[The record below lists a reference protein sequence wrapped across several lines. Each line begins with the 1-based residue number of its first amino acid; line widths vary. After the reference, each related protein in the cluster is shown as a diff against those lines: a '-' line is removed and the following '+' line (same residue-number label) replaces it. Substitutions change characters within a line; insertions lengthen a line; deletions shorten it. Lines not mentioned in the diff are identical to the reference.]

1 MEDIIR
7 YYQQN
12 KYEFWKECL
21 LGYEEEKEYLYDEWI
36 EDYFKSS
43 TIENGCQIFSL
54 ISRLRLGE
62 TNHVIINYMSCLF
75 PTYHNQNNY
84 NK

>member
-1 MEDIIR
+1 MEDIII

-36 EDYFKSS
+36 EDYFISS
-43 TIENGCQIFSL
+43 SKEN
-54 ISRLRLGE
+54 
-62 TNHVIINYMSCLF
+62 SC
-75 PTYHNQNNY
+75 
-84 NK
+84 

>member
-43 TIENGCQIFSL
+43 TIENSCQVFSL

-62 TNHVIINYMSCLF
+62 TNQVIINYMSCLF
-75 PTYHNQNNY
+75 PTYHNQNN
-84 NK
+84 